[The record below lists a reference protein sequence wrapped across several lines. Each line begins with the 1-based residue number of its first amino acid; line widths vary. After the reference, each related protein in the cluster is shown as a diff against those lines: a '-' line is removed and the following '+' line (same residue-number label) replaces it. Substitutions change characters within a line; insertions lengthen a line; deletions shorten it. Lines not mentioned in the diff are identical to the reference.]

1 MIEKNASTWEEEW
14 AGEKKNFFSLYIF
27 SIFMK
32 GTLKLKYK

>member
-14 AGEKKNFFSLYIF
+14 AGEKNFFSLYIF